1 MDSLFARHRNTLC
14 LLLALFG
21 QILLLAWQVKSDN
34 DVPLVRVLA
43 VSAVTPVASL
53 LENIRHGTTGFFSNY
68 FELRDAR
75 EQNGTLRAERD
86 RLKVENQILK
96 DELSAAQRAQ
106 AMAGFQ
112 TRTPSKMIGAR
123 VIGEASG
130 TGTRAVLIDR
140 GTTSGVRRG
149 MAVVTPDGI
158 VGKILAVYLTSS
170 QVLAVTDP
178 AFAAGVESQKTHVR
192 GVLKGLGS
200 SGARVDY
207 VSSGRKVEVG
217 ELFFTSGEDRIF
229 PRGLPAAKVTSVKDT
244 ANFQEIQVEPAWST
258 LAPEEVLV
266 ILDPVHQAIPEP
278 ALAESPVF
286 LAPDAAVTA
295 EAPAEHGT
303 QANALMEQYRKVGEA
318 QKHVFGEGLP
328 GSKPPDFNLKPPVP
342 TVLTPPAPLPP
353 PRQ

>member
-34 DVPLVRVLA
+34 DVPLVRVWA

-53 LENIRHGTTGFFSNY
+53 LESLRHGTTDFFSSY

-75 EQNGTLRAERD
+75 AQNGQLRGERD
-86 RLKVENQILK
+86 RLRVENQILK
-96 DELSAAQRAQ
+96 DELSVAQRAQ

-123 VIGEASG
+123 VIGQATG
-130 TGTRAVLIDR
+130 MGTRSVLIDR

-158 VGKILAVYLTSS
+158 VGKVSAVYLTAS

-178 AFAAGVESQKTHVR
+178 AFAAGVESQKSHVR

-217 ELFFTSGEDRIF
+217 ELFFTSGEDRVF
-229 PRGLPAAKVTSVKDT
+229 PRGFPAAKVTSVKDS
-244 ANFQEIQVEPAWST
+244 ASFQDIQVEPAWST

-266 ILDPVHQAIPEP
+266 ILDPVHQSIPELAP
-278 ALAESPVF
+278 AESPVF
-286 LAPDAAVTA
+286 LAPDVSLTA
-295 EAPAEHGT
+295 DTPGNRGT
-303 QANALMEQYRKVGEA
+303 QANTVLDKYRKAGEA
-318 QKHVFGEGLP
+318 PKSVSSPSAVPRPSGAVV
-328 GSKPPDFNLKPPVP
+328 KPPVTIP
-342 TVLTPPAPLPP
+342 PPAPLPP
-353 PRQ
+353 PQ